1 MVITD
6 VKYMQT
12 SLTGRSIFLVVQVYK
27 HKQLPNIS
35 HNAWLEFKALH
46 VKDCKEGIG

>member
-1 MVITD
+1 MVMTD
-6 VKYMQT
+6 AKYMQT

-35 HNAWLEFKALH
+35 RNAWLEFESFA
-46 VKDCKEGIG
+46 C